1 MIPSKYNLITQI
13 DEDNFAIFNPLSGAF
28 DIADAETTRLFR
40 EGKPRNPEEKD
51 LWMARGYF
59 HNTTFD
65 EKLYVSQR
73 YQEFIEETH
82 NNQTQFLLV
91 MSYGCNFDCAYCYQ
105 KGIDTSKNFITP
117 KMIDSF
123 VDFVIDHR
131 DKNGQDVVVTLFGGE
146 PLLPGRQ
153 YREAITQVVKRV
165 SDAGIGLSV
174 VTNGYHLAD
183 YVDILSKAD
192 IKEIHISVD
201 GDEETHNKRRF
212 TKDGKESFAR
222 IMNGIEKSL
231 SAGFPIQA
239 RLITDRMS
247 IKSFP
252 HLAEILDQKGWL
264 DLPKTQFKTSLGR
277 NYELI
282 NEYMKPEDLFTLDEM
297 ISEYTRMMQKYPL
310 MQKLHLPS
318 FFGIT
323 HMLTEGEMYLP
334 SFDTCPG
341 AKSEFVFDLEGK
353 IYSCTASCGRKDLA
367 LGTYYPE
374 LTWNEPELK
383 KWKNRSILT
392 IPECKDCSV
401 GVVCGGGCAVIA
413 KDRNGEI
420 LSPNC
425 KPVKEVMDIGI
436 QFYRETLLGK

>member
-1 MIPSKYNLITQI
+1 MIPSKYNLISEI
-13 DEDNFAIFNPLSGAF
+13 DLDNFAIFNQLSGAF
-28 DIADAETTRLFR
+28 DIADSETVQAFKN
-40 EGKPRNPEEKD
+40 GKPRNEEEQQ
-51 LWMARGYF
+51 LWIERGYF
-59 HNTTFD
+59 HHTTLD
-65 EKLYVSQR
+65 EKLYVSRR
-73 YQEFIEETH
+73 YQEYVEETN

-105 KGIDTSKNFITP
+105 KGIDTSKHFITP
-117 KMIDSF
+117 EMIDQF
-123 VDFVIDHR
+123 IDFVKDHR
-131 DKNGQDVVVTLFGGE
+131 DQNGKQVVVTLFGGE

-153 YREAITQVVKRV
+153 YRKAIAHVVDLV
-165 SDAGIGLSV
+165 ANENIGLSV

-183 YVDILSKAD
+183 YVKLLSKAN
-192 IKEIHISVD
+192 IKEIHISID
-201 GDEETHNKRRF
+201 GDEPTHNKRRF

-222 IMNGIEKSL
+222 ILSGIEKSIA
-231 SAGFPIQA
+231 AGFPIQA

-247 IKSFP
+247 IQSFP
-252 HLAEILDQKGWL
+252 RLAETFNEKGWL

-297 ISEYTRMMQKYPL
+297 VAEYTKMMQKHPL

-323 HMLTEGEMYLP
+323 HMLENKEMYLP

-341 AKSEFVFDLEGK
+341 ATSEFVFDLEGK
-353 IYSCTASCGRKDLA
+353 IYSCTASCGRKDHV

-374 LTWNEPELK
+374 LTWNETELK
-383 KWKNRSILT
+383 KWKTRSILT

-413 KDRNGEI
+413 KDRNGDI
-420 LSPNC
+420 LTPNC

-436 QFYRETLLGK
+436 RFYKNALLGE